1 MRVASRANHRRQAR
15 PTDTCWLRALEL
27 VLALYSLS
35 QRVIGICG
43 PAAGE
48 LILPNREA
56 SVLGSSG
63 NARFASGRSG
73 ASGGVRHASR
83 TFSEQVT
90 PQRHMLHMVAEAM
103 LGADRVAKITG
114 NGPGTANSAAH
125 MSQRAALRPKSSLAV
140 AHSGEIVH
148 TARIDV
154 LVSRRWWRCVH
165 ADSFF
170 TLTRSTY

>member
-1 MRVASRANHRRQAR
+1 
-15 PTDTCWLRALEL
+15 
-27 VLALYSLS
+27 
-35 QRVIGICG
+35 
-43 PAAGE
+43 
-48 LILPNREA
+48 
-56 SVLGSSG
+56 
-63 NARFASGRSG
+63 
-73 ASGGVRHASR
+73 
-83 TFSEQVT
+83 
-90 PQRHMLHMVAEAM
+90 MLHMVAEAM

-154 LVSRRWWRCVH
+154 LVSRRWWRYVH

>member
-1 MRVASRANHRRQAR
+1 M
-15 PTDTCWLRALEL
+15 
-27 VLALYSLS
+27 
-35 QRVIGICG
+35 
-43 PAAGE
+43 
-48 LILPNREA
+48 
-56 SVLGSSG
+56 
-63 NARFASGRSG
+63 
-73 ASGGVRHASR
+73 RHAR
-83 TFSEQVT
+83 SEQAT

-154 LVSRRWWRCVH
+154 LVKPQVVALHTRGLIFHSYLLAELAELGARRERRLCGN
-165 ADSFF
+165 
-170 TLTRSTY
+170 RGG

>member
-1 MRVASRANHRRQAR
+1 
-15 PTDTCWLRALEL
+15 
-27 VLALYSLS
+27 
-35 QRVIGICG
+35 
-43 PAAGE
+43 
-48 LILPNREA
+48 
-56 SVLGSSG
+56 
-63 NARFASGRSG
+63 
-73 ASGGVRHASR
+73 
-83 TFSEQVT
+83 
-90 PQRHMLHMVAEAM
+90 MLHMVAEAM

-154 LVSRRWWRCVH
+154 LVKPQVVGHWWRCIH

-170 TLTRSTY
+170 TLTY